1 MAQDNSEKLHK
12 SVDEV
17 LRSEAGRTLFAHLFS
32 ICGYNASSTVVNPA
46 TGEVNAEATTYNE
59 ARRGVYLHLRRLA
72 SYDLL
77 KPAEE
82 LAEKPAVTEV
92 KKAPE
97 EK

>member
-1 MAQDNSEKLHK
+1 MAADQSEKLHK

-17 LRSEAGRTLFAHLFS
+17 LRSEAGRTLFAHLFN
-32 ICGYNASSTVVNPA
+32 ICGYNASSTVVNPV
-46 TGEVNAEATTYNE
+46 TGEVSPEATTYNE

-77 KPAEE
+77 KAAEE
-82 LAEKPAVTEV
+82 LAEKPSPLSEA
-92 KKAPE
+92 KSK